1 MNALLDFFVENWT
14 AILSGAGSAVGLFVG
29 CYAAAVTRHLKK
41 RFKEASDRG
50 TYVICPHCKKAVK
63 LSEVVTFYLPDGSK
77 DNDLDGKPDKD

>member
-1 MNALLDFFVENWT
+1 MNAVLEFLVDNWT

-29 CYAAAVTRHLKK
+29 CYAAAVTRHLRK
-41 RFKEASDRG
+41 RFKAASDRG

-63 LSEVVTFYLPDGSK
+63 LSDVVTFYLPDGTI